1 MSYQKVFTKWQT
13 NPEQFWLEAAQDIDW
28 VKAPVKALNGK
39 NAPVY
44 EWFTDSLVNGCY
56 NAVDRHVVAGRGDQ
70 VAIIHDSP
78 VTGTKRAIT
87 YSELQENVARL
98 AGALSAKGVKL
109 GDRVII
115 YMPMVPEALEAMLAC
130 ARIGAIHSVIFGGFA
145 AAELAVRINDCTPK
159 AIIAAS
165 CGIEPARVVAYK
177 PLLDNAIEMAEH
189 KPEFCIILQRPQTDA
204 PMIPGRD
211 FGWVEVQKKRGACR
225 LCGGFGQSPR
235 LYSLHF
241 GYDGGP

>member
-39 NAPVY
+39 NAPIY

-78 VTGTKRAIT
+78 VTGTNRAIT
-87 YSELQENVARL
+87 YGELQENVARL

-130 ARIGAIHSVIFGGFA
+130 ARIGAIH
-145 AAELAVRINDCTPK
+145 
-159 AIIAAS
+159 
-165 CGIEPARVVAYK
+165 
-177 PLLDNAIEMAEH
+177 
-189 KPEFCIILQRPQTDA
+189 
-204 PMIPGRD
+204 
-211 FGWVEVQKKRGACR
+211 
-225 LCGGFGQSPR
+225 
-235 LYSLHF
+235 
-241 GYDGGP
+241 